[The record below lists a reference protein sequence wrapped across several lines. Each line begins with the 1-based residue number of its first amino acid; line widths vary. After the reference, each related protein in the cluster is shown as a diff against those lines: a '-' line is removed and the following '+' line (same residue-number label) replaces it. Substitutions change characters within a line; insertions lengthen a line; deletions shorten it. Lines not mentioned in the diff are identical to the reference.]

1 MNDSPNKDLAIDFLT
16 NTFASSTELYDTIL
30 PTTGAVTTY
39 LPAAESDAYLQENE
53 FFGGDKIYEKFAN
66 YGAEVP
72 AITLGQYW
80 EEAKSALGTAL
91 TQIQQGQDI
100 QKVLKSFA
108 MSE

>member
-1 MNDSPNKDLAIDFLT
+1 MHTS
-16 NTFASSTELYDTIL
+16 
-30 PTTGAVTTY
+30 
-39 LPAAESDAYLQENE
+39 QENE
-53 FFGGDKIYEKFAN
+53 FFGGDKIYERFAN

-100 QKVLKSFA
+100 QEALKEADDTVSFA